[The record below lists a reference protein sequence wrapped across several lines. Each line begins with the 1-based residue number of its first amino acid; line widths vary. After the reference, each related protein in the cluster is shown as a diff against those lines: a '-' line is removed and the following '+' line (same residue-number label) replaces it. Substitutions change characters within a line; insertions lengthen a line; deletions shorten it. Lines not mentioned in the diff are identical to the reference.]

1 MTRAGIAAA
10 LPEVE
15 LTFVAKHS
23 LFKQPVVGQLLNATR
38 AVPVAKPNDPDLP
51 QEKQMKPEERQKL
64 NNQVKR
70 CARAYATFA
79 CRLRLLCKHVARA
92 CTTHLSVD

>member
-1 MTRAGIAAA
+1 MAADPAAGTDVAAHA
-10 LPEVE
+10 LHHLKVGEASVVE

-64 NNQVKR
+64 QPGKAVR
-70 CARAYATFA
+70 
-79 CRLRLLCKHVARA
+79 VRA
-92 CTTHLSVD
+92 CMTHVSVD